1 MTKYSV
7 ETKKKLIELVEQ
19 KGYSISGAAK
29 ELEVSEPLARR
40 WYTLYTH
47 HGYEGLVIKKHSYD
61 GKFKVEVVEYM
72 HKNRLSI
79 NEASAKFGIPSD
91 ATLLNWE
98 RIYYE
103 QGAKG
108 LLIDRRGRPR
118 KGMHKDKNK
127 PKKPKLSEDVER
139 DLIAEIQY
147 LRMENAYLK
156 KYNALVQEKRK
167 LREKKNRK

>member
-1 MTKYSV
+1 MTKYSI
-7 ETKKKLIELVEQ
+7 ETKKKLIKLIEQ
-19 KGYSISGAAK
+19 ERYSIGGAARILK
-29 ELEVSEPLARR
+29 VSKSLAKR
-40 WYTLYTH
+40 WYALYSY
-47 HGYEGLVIKKHSYD
+47 HGYEGLVIKKHNYD
-61 GKFKVEVVEYM
+61 GKFKVKVVEYM
-72 HKNRLSI
+72 HKNHLSVK
-79 NEASAKFGIPSD
+79 EASAKFGIPSD

-118 KGMHKDKNK
+118 KGMNKDKD
-127 PKKPKLSEDVER
+127 KPKLSEDVER

-167 LREKKNRK
+167 LREKKNQK

>member
-1 MTKYSV
+1 MTKYSA
-7 ETKKKLIELVEQ
+7 ETKKKLIELIEQ
-19 KGYSISGAAK
+19 EGYSISGAAT
-29 ELEVSEPLARR
+29 ELKVSKSRAKR
-40 WYTLYTH
+40 WYILYIH
-47 HGYEGLVIKKHSYD
+47 HGYAGLAMKKHSYD

-72 HKNRLSI
+72 HKNHLSI

-108 LLIDRRGRPR
+108 LLVDRRGRPR
-118 KGMHKDKNK
+118 KVMNKDKS
-127 PKKPKLSEDVER
+127 KPKLSEDVKR

-156 KYNALVQEKRK
+156 KYNALVQEKEK
-167 LREKKNRK
+167 LRKKKNQK